1 MDPAVEKAPARNN
14 RLLSL
19 QGASPA
25 LTGAAT
31 RSAAN
36 VNAALYAKSER
47 PSESIG
53 TMNSQTS
60 FLTKDRLPI
69 ETVDAS
75 DICPQSESCDRL
87 MTAAGVT
94 GGVSCRLLS

>member
-36 VNAALYAKSER
+36 VNAALYVKSER
-47 PSESIG
+47 PNESIG

-60 FLTKDRLPI
+60 FLTRDRLPI

-75 DICPQSESCDRL
+75 DICSQSES
-87 MTAAGVT
+87 
-94 GGVSCRLLS
+94 